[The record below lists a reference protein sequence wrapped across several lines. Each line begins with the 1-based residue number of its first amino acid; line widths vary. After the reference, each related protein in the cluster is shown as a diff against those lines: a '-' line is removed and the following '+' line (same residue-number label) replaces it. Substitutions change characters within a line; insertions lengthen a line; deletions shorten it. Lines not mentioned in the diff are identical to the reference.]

1 MRDAKLAAVLLLAL
15 TGGASAVL
23 TEAECGV
30 ISEYFTCHGINLRAP
45 TLTEAECDT
54 TVCQWSDGAC
64 SFSDDTLTAY
74 DALATSDTVNASS
87 TAARTACEASDNC
100 QVWTTNY
107 FTSTSE
113 ITANQNFCYYCTSTF
128 TMVELWYYADECIS
142 NGYPM
147 PRLTD
152 YNSVRVSAGP
162 ADAPSADAPPADAP
176 PADASA
182 ALNAAECRT
191 LGAYTKCLVASNQEQ
206 CDTSVCTYSGEN
218 CAPNQNTNDD
228 YDALQS
234 SSRIAAS
241 INAGNT
247 ACAAATDCNILSTN
261 SLTLYNDDGTSSL
274 SRVNTCDDESSD
286 SCIYGL
292 PIGLVDECVSSGL
305 LSNDFESTSG
315 AIFVAPTVAAVLF
328 CASLLIF
335 FF

>member
-30 ISEYFTCHGINLRAP
+30 ISEYFTCYGIDLRGN
-45 TLTEAECDT
+45 TLLTEAECDT

-107 FTSTSE
+107 FTLTSE

-128 TMVELWYYADECIS
+128 TMIEMWYYADECIS

-152 YNSVRVSAGP
+152 YNSVG
-162 ADAPSADAPPADAP
+162 
-176 PADASA
+176 ASA

-228 YDALQS
+228 YDALPS
-234 SSRIAAS
+234 STRIAAS

-274 SRVNTCDDESSD
+274 SRVNTCHDESSD
-286 SCIYGL
+286 SCIYSL

>member
-30 ISEYFTCHGINLRAP
+30 ISEYFTCYGIDLRGN
-45 TLTEAECDT
+45 TLLTEAECDT

-74 DALATSDTVNASS
+74 DALATSDTFNASY

-100 QVWTTNY
+100 QVMTTNY
-107 FTSTSE
+107 FTLTSDT
-113 ITANQNFCYYCTSTF
+113 TANQNFCKTCTSTS
-128 TMVELWYYADECIS
+128 TMVEYWYYADECIS

-152 YNSVRVSAGP
+152 YNSVRP
-162 ADAPSADAPPADAP
+162 ADAPSADAP

-228 YDALQS
+228 YDALPS
-234 SSRIAAS
+234 STRIAAS

-274 SRVNTCDDESSD
+274 SRVNTCHDESSD
-286 SCIYGL
+286 SCIYSL

-328 CASLLIF
+328 CALLLIF